1 MSNITQ
7 AHPEIAQHIDFI
19 TLMQYLNRYRIF
31 TSNEIHHLSHDPVEV
46 SANNLIDWL
55 SRKDEDGV
63 LNFVKA
69 LNDAREHSGHAA
81 AILKKLEVRVI
92 QGKVYDVK
100 IHEHT

>member
-1 MSNITQ
+1 MINITQ
-7 AHPEIAQHIDFI
+7 AHPEIAQYIDFKI
-19 TLMQYLNRYRIF
+19 LTQYLNRYRIF
-31 TSNEIHHLSHDPVEV
+31 TANEIHHLGHDPIED

-69 LNDAREHSGHAA
+69 LNDAKEHSGHT
-81 AILKKLEVRVI
+81 AILRKLNVKVI
-92 QGKVYDVK
+92 QGKVYDIK